1 MSVVAERVL
10 KKRKAGKVKLIQMGN
25 KEVSV
30 RVTNPANPSQ
40 DNETLLRLEMTVKGM
55 DTTEQ
60 TSVFWNGKEA
70 LVYEIGNAIV

>member
-1 MSVVAERVL
+1 
-10 KKRKAGKVKLIQMGN
+10 
-25 KEVSV
+25 
-30 RVTNPANPSQ
+30 
-40 DNETLLRLEMTVKGM
+40 MTVKGM